1 MVYLCPRGNALMN
14 KSFSIGIFG
23 YKKKEVTQYMK
34 ELEMDYEEE
43 LKKKQERML
52 DLAEENRI
60 LRQEIQKQDEKIK
73 DFAEQEKL
81 ISRVLIEA
89 QEKAENIMNESRQK
103 AELEMSKLQIEKEK
117 WQNKFREIRQ
127 ELLAFENNLLML
139 IERFRDEVNYYTA
152 QEIST
157 ELLADEYTETIL
169 QDKQFS
175 SINIKNSS
183 EEKKEKVIA

>member
-1 MVYLCPRGNALMN
+1 MN